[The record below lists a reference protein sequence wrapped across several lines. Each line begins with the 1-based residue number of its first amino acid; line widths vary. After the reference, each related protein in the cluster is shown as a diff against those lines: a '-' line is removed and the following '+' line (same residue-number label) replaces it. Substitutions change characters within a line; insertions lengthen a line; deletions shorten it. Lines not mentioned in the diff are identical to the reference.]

1 MLLKKGQISVEV
13 LIIISALILSGIIF
27 TSIFLSQVQSKNK
40 NTETTNDK
48 MNELNNNYKDL
59 DEFDLDF
66 TIDSPNQSSYI
77 NGTNINFK
85 ITPVSNNGS
94 VICKWVSDIS
104 GDFTLATSSCNFN
117 KSNLN
122 AGNHIITIEV
132 RDKYT
137 IKTKQISLRIN

>member
-27 TSIFLSQVQSKNK
+27 TSLFLSQVQSKNK
-40 NTETTNDK
+40 STETTNNK
-48 MNELNNNYKDL
+48 MDELNNNYTDL

-66 TIDSPNQSSYI
+66 AIDSPNQSSYS

-85 ITPVSNNGS
+85 ITPISNNGS
-94 VICKWVSDIS
+94 IICKWVSDIS
-104 GDFTLATSSCNFN
+104 GDFTPVTSSCNFN
-117 KSNLN
+117 KNNLN
-122 AGNHIITIEV
+122 IGNHLITIEV

-137 IKTKQISLRIN
+137 TKTKQISLRIN